1 MSHDLVD
8 FQTDVLARSQQTP
21 VLVDFW
27 APWCGPCKMLTPVLE
42 KLAAE
47 AAGRWTLVKINSDE
61 HQDLAAQFGIRGI
74 PNLKLFHRGEV
85 VAELSGALPES
96 QLRAWL
102 AENLPTPHREAMS
115 RARELLAAGRSA
127 DALALLAPL
136 AGSAPADDE
145 FLVLYARALV
155 FGDPARAASL
165 VADVGAA
172 SPSAQGAQ
180 VVQTLATSFSAS
192 TSRPDLPAGPLRD
205 QYLAAIE
212 RLRREDFDG
221 GLAALIEVL
230 LEKPSYDQQRARQL
244 GRAIFQ
250 HLGLRH
256 PVAEQHARRFSMAV
270 NA

>member
-61 HQDLAAQFGIRGI
+61 HQDLAARFGIRGI

-85 VAELSGALPES
+85 VAELSGALPET

-102 AENLPTPHREAMS
+102 AEHLPTPQREAMF

-127 DALALLAPL
+127 DAVALLAPL
-136 AGSAPADDE
+136 AGAAPADDD

-155 FGDPARAASL
+155 FGDPARAAAL
-165 VADVGAA
+165 VADLGPA
-172 SPSAQGAQ
+172 SPAAEDAQRLH
-180 VVQTLATSFSAS
+180 TLAAAFAAPRDRS
-192 TSRPDLPAGPLRD
+192 DLPAGPLRD
-205 QYLAAIE
+205 QYIAAIE

-221 GLAALIEVL
+221 GLAALIDVL
-230 LEKPSYDQQRARQL
+230 LEKPGYDQQRARQL
-244 GRAIFQ
+244 GRAVFH

-256 PVAEQHARRFSMAV
+256 PVAERHARGFSMAV

>member
-1 MSHDLVD
+1 MSYDLVD
-8 FQTDVLARSQQTP
+8 FQTDVLSRSQQTP

-61 HQDLAAQFGIRGI
+61 HQDLSAQFGIRGI

-85 VAELSGALPES
+85 VAELSGALPEP

-102 AENLPTPHREAMS
+102 AENLPTPQREATS

-127 DALALLAPL
+127 DAVALLAPL
-136 AGSAPADDE
+136 AGAAPTDDE
-145 FLVLYARALV
+145 CLVLYARALV
-155 FGDPARAASL
+155 FSDPARAASL
-165 VADVGAA
+165 VADIGAS
-172 SPSAQGAQ
+172 SPAVQGAQ
-180 VVQTLATSFSAS
+180 LVQTFAAAFSAPP
-192 TSRPDLPAGPLRD
+192 SRPDLPAGPLRD
-205 QYLAAIE
+205 QYVGAIE

-221 GLAALIEVL
+221 GLDVLIEVL
-230 LEKPSYDQQRARQL
+230 LEKPAYDQQRARQL
-244 GRAIFQ
+244 GRAIFH

-256 PVAEQHARRFSMAV
+256 PVAEKHARRFSMAV